1 MDDSIKKRLRLSNIL
16 ALLAILLLLGT
27 YTLKP
32 QFEYRDPV
40 AMDEEDAV

>member
-16 ALLAILLLLGT
+16 ALFAILLLLGT

-32 QFEYRDPV
+32 LFEYRDQIGRAHV
-40 AMDEEDAV
+40 